1 MTRSCVAQE
10 ITQVSELVITAV
22 ALVGFIAFIV
32 AIARLGRG
40 EGFDVYGLFGRPG
53 AIERAVGVQEQ
64 DLPPFRFGASA
75 A

>member
-1 MTRSCVAQE
+1 MTELIITIVA
-10 ITQVSELVITAV
+10 IA
-22 ALVGFIAFIV
+22 GFVAFIV
-32 AIARLGRG
+32 AVARLGRG

-53 AIERAVGVQEQ
+53 AIERALGVQEQ